1 MCTSQHLTIPIPI
14 LALILGLACLPGLA
28 AAEGYGPQKVVY
40 HFNTNNP
47 QVNAAGLK
55 NIHNHFNALAK
66 GQLTVVA
73 LVHSAAWEMVA
84 KEKAD
89 PKQVEKMLA
98 LIEQG
103 VVFKMCKNTLN
114 DRNLDPERD
123 LAIPMTV
130 VPAGVA
136 ELAKLQQEGYAYI
149 KP

>member
-1 MCTSQHLTIPIPI
+1 MLIYKSAC
-14 LALILGLACLPGLA
+14 LALVLLLPLVWLVTPSLAEPP
-28 AAEGYGPQKVVY
+28 YGPQKVVY

-55 NIHNHFNALAK
+55 NIQNHINALGK
-66 GQLTVVA
+66 ENLTVVA

-84 KEKAD
+84 KERAV
-89 PKQVEKMLA
+89 PMQVEKMHS
-98 LIEQG
+98 LIAQG
-103 VVFKMCKNTLN
+103 VVFKVCRNTLEEFK
-114 DRNLDPERD
+114 LDAQKD

-136 ELAKLQQEGYAYI
+136 ELVKLQQEGFAYI